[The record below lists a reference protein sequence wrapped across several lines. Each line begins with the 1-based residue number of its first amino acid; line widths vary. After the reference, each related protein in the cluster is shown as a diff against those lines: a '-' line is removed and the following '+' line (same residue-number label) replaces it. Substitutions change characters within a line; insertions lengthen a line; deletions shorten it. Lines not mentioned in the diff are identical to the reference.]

1 MICIKEIERPGL
13 DGAPHSGA
21 RVSAYEHFAAGKISA
36 QGEFISPE
44 HFKSERVPMGGHAAH
59 GMAAKERYAH
69 LMKLIDLYK
78 AE

>member
-1 MICIKEIERPGL
+1 MRRHERFGI
-13 DGAPHSGA
+13 AKT
-21 RVSAYEHFAAGKISA
+21 SAE
-36 QGEFISPE
+36 GEFISPE